1 VANIHRILASRQC
14 NTRGAKEKAQLLPQ
28 QEADMIVMDGEEF
41 LTAQETCALLG
52 VKPATLY
59 AYVSRGLLRSYR
71 QGIKRMRL
79 YRRNEVERL
88 TRLRHPEGTD
98 NESENESLR
107 GDDPAWIPYV

>member
-1 VANIHRILASRQC
+1 
-14 NTRGAKEKAQLLPQ
+14 
-28 QEADMIVMDGEEF
+28 MIVMDGEEF

-88 TRLRHPEGTD
+88 TQLRHPEVVEND
-98 NESENESLR
+98 SENEQPR
-107 GDDPAWIPYV
+107 DGDHAWIPYV